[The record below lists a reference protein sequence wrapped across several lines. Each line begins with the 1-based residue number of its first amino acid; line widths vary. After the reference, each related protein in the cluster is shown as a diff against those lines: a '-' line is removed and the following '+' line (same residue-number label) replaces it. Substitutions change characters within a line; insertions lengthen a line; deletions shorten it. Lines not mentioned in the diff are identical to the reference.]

1 MNRKIVSVLQVS
13 VIPPKQINTIKRVGQ
28 KLITNVISFL
38 EGPTVFFSPKVIGK
52 WVPSDWSLEKP
63 IVGSRVHHCFD
74 SCEVPH
80 FWQILTG
87 MEMENQGIW
96 CGWIDQPCFMVP
108 TSH

>member
-63 IVGSRVHHCFD
+63 IVGSRVSSLFRLLRSPAFLANFD
-74 SCEVPH
+74 RYGDGEP
-80 FWQILTG
+80 G
-87 MEMENQGIW
+87 N
-96 CGWIDQPCFMVP
+96 MVWLD
-108 TSH
+108 